1 MLYCYVN
8 ATYKILLQIP
18 WASVFWYLLWF
29 LSSEPGSF
37 IIIKSFTCV
46 VRDTLRDSVIW
57 GYGERGTS
65 PNFFISSCVFC
76 IYESYWLFL
85 KLILY
90 PATLLKVFISC
101 RSSPV
106 KSSGWFMYTIISSAN
121 NCPNKRNHQS
131 QHNPHQ
137 NPNIVLYRVGK
148 DNFQLNVE
156 ERTPK
161 IAKTILNNK
170 NKQTKKQKT
179 ARGFTIPDFKLYYG
193 AIVILKKTFGIGI
206 KTDTSI
212 HGIKLKS
219 QT

>member
-1 MLYCYVN
+1 
-8 ATYKILLQIP
+8 
-18 WASVFWYLLWF
+18 
-29 LSSEPGSF
+29 
-37 IIIKSFTCV
+37 
-46 VRDTLRDSVIW
+46 
-57 GYGERGTS
+57 
-65 PNFFISSCVFC
+65 
-76 IYESYWLFL
+76 
-85 KLILY
+85 
-90 PATLLKVFISC
+90 
-101 RSSPV
+101 
-106 KSSGWFMYTIISSAN
+106 MYTIISSAN